1 MVTVKH
7 VGQSWN
13 CKINQNKLH
22 ILPFCKVSRYVVKW
36 VCYHVLKMEGKML
49 SFPNSIAKQ
58 KMQCSTDLRCVRWP
72 GIPYFG
78 EKNNQLDHE
87 KRKTAAG
94 SESVQMSF
102 I

>member
-1 MVTVKH
+1 
-7 VGQSWN
+7 
-13 CKINQNKLH
+13 
-22 ILPFCKVSRYVVKW
+22 
-36 VCYHVLKMEGKML
+36 ML